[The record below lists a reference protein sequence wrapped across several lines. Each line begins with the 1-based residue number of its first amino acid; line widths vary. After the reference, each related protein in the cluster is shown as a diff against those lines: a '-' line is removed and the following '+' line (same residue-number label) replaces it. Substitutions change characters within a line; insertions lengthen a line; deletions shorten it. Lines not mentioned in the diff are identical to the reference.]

1 MFPTL
6 EEKNVPDIEIN
17 GGGKE
22 NDTLQTSLVK
32 HEISQA
38 QELTKNVR
46 VLCWVMT
53 NPKNHKSKAIHV
65 KETWGKRCNILL
77 FMSSESGKT
86 NIVIVIYYSVSY
98 KNEWSDSKLIIIM
111 FSVFIVDPELPTVKL
126 NLDHDSRDNLW
137 GKTKQAFQY
146 VYDNYR

>member
-1 MFPTL
+1 MILEINNSFKKAVMSIKLSTRLFRNPWYLQSNHPMFPTL

-77 FMSSESGKT
+77 FMSSESGKMCR
-86 NIVIVIYYSVSY
+86 VIVICY
-98 KNEWSDSKLIIIM
+98 
-111 FSVFIVDPELPTVKL
+111 F
-126 NLDHDSRDNLW
+126 
-137 GKTKQAFQY
+137 G
-146 VYDNYR
+146 